1 MDQRDKAEA
10 LAWHSVVL
18 RPALDGLAALPAM
31 MTALA
36 GRR

>member
-1 MDQRDKAEA
+1 MEQRDKADA
-10 LAWHSVVL
+10 FAWHSTVL
-18 RPALDGLAALPAM
+18 RPALDGLAALPAI